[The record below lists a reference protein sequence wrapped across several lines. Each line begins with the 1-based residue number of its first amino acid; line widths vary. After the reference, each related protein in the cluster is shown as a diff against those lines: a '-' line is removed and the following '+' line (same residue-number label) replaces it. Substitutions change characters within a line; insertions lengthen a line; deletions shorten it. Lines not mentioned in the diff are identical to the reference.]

1 MNDKT
6 QDAVVTTAQINY
18 QFTAIPTNLFFALDN
33 NCRSMLATLT
43 QLSTYYADDCGWFF
57 RTYQDLEAQTRM
69 SQNLVKATLQT
80 LFNHNII
87 DVKGVGKS
95 KGKHPNY
102 YKINF
107 NEFKKFESLKLEDIV
122 KNPNFQINTVSYKGS
137 NFKVNFTKEMV
148 KSDNNTVIETVDNTV
163 NNTVN
168 KTVKSDNNI
177 NNIDNINNIND
188 NSNNVINVE
197 ETSTFDKVE
206 DNEHFD
212 NITFSYSNLL
222 NDDNTVSTVEVIKS
236 DTNNT
241 NALQIEVKEAN
252 TNNTL
257 QDDNTSNISKQ
268 ERITSIYKK
277 IDDFNNRLYNATNRE
292 TVAYLNEK
300 MTQLLQKC
308 LDNSGMF
315 SDKQWDLL
323 IQKMNHFESLRESKI
338 KYFNGYQKT
347 LTAEEE
353 HNQMMMEFSTRF

>member
-1 MNDKT
+1 MNKGNN
-6 QDAVVTTAQINY
+6 AVVTTAQIDY

-107 NEFKKFESLKLEDIV
+107 NEFKKYESLKLEDII
-122 KNPNFQINTVSYKGS
+122 KNPNFQIETVNYKGS
-137 NFKVNFTKEMV
+137 CFKVNFTRDETV
-148 KSDNNTVIETVDNTV
+148 KSDNKVNNTVVETV
-163 NNTVN
+163 NNTVK

-188 NSNNVINVE
+188 NSINDINVE
-197 ETSTFDKVE
+197 EIESV
-206 DNEHFD
+206 
-212 NITFSYSNLL
+212 
-222 NDDNTVSTVEVIKS
+222 
-236 DTNNT
+236 DTNTNT
-241 NALQIEVKEAN
+241 LQIEVKEEAN
-252 TNNTL
+252 TNNGTNVLQVEKDNNTTSTL
-257 QDDNTSNISKQ
+257 SKQ
-268 ERITSIYKK
+268 DVITKYYHK
-277 IDDFNNRLYNATNRE
+277 IDDYNNRMYNATNLD
-292 TVAYLNEK
+292 TYYYINEQ
-300 MTQLLQKC
+300 MTKLLQKA
-308 LDNSGMF
+308 LDNSSIF

-323 IQKMNHFESLRESKI
+323 VQKMNHFEKLKDSKL
-338 KYFNGYQKT
+338 KYFNGGKKI
-347 LTAEEE
+347 TAEEE
-353 HNQMMMEFSTRF
+353 HNRMMMEFSTRF